1 MIALVMAGGKGSRMD
16 SKEEKLLLQYQ
27 KPVVLHVIDA
37 LRKSGCFSRIVAA
50 TSGNS
55 PKTRAVLLE
64 YGTEIIDTSGADYV
78 PDLNFALSQLDD
90 TVMVVSGDLP
100 LLDADVVQKMI
111 SQHKKEST
119 WQSFV
124 VTKDFLASQGI
135 AAEFSV
141 MCGGLECYY
150 TGISLVNPKMITPQ
164 VNETCTVFDD
174 KRIAMN
180 LNTKYDYSLLK
191 NA

>member
-37 LRKSGCFSRIVAA
+37 LRKSGCFSTIVAA
-50 TSGNS
+50 TSGNA
-55 PKTRAVLLE
+55 PKTRTVLLE
-64 YGTEIIDTSGADYV
+64 YGMEIIDTSGADYV
-78 PDLNFALSQLDD
+78 SDLNFVLSQLDD

-111 SQHKKEST
+111 SQHKESA

-124 VTKDFLASQGI
+124 VTKDFLTSQGI

-141 MCGGLECYY
+141 MCNGLECYY
-150 TGISLVNPKMITPQ
+150 TGISLVNPKMIMPQ

>member
-16 SKEEKLLLQYQ
+16 SKEEKLLLQYRQ
-27 KPVVLHVIDA
+27 PVVLHVIDA

-50 TSGNS
+50 TSANA

-64 YGTEIIDTSGADYV
+64 CGTEIIDTSGADYV
-78 PDLNFALSQLDD
+78 ADLNSALSQLDG

-100 LLDADVVQKMI
+100 LLDADAVQKMV
-111 SQHKKEST
+111 SQHKKESA

-124 VTKDFLASQGI
+124 VTKDFLASQGM

-141 MCGGLECYY
+141 TCGGLECYY
-150 TGISLVNPKMITPQ
+150 TGVSLVNPKMITPQ

>member
-16 SKEEKLLLQYQ
+16 SKEEKLLLKYK
-27 KPVVLHVIDA
+27 KPVVLHVVDA
-37 LRKSGCFSRIVAA
+37 LRQSGCFSRIVAV
-50 TSGNS
+50 TSKNS
-55 PKTRAVLLE
+55 PKTQTALSE
-64 YGTEIIDTSGADYV
+64 YGVEIIDTSGADYV
-78 PDLNFALSQLDD
+78 TDLNLALSGIDD
-90 TVMVVSGDLP
+90 VAMVVSGDLP
-100 LLDADVVQKMI
+100 LLDADIVQKMI
-111 SQHKKEST
+111 MQHKKDST

-124 VTKDFLASQGI
+124 VTKNFLESQNM

-141 MCGGLECYY
+141 ECDGQECYY
-150 TGISLVNPKMITPQ
+150 TGISVVNPKMITAH
-164 VNETCTVFDD
+164 VKETCTILDD